1 MLRIGES
8 KIISSNLMKS
18 KNINFRLKQMI
29 TVHIIYVHIINVN
42 KKIELLLIN
51 ILNDLNVEDNDTESW
66 PYYLCQI
73 NHLIYLIIIHQ
84 IVWFIYIF
92 CCRVNITLW
101 TGGTDISGTT
111 SGVSTR
117 LGVCV
122 RLSPRVKKILRQ
134 T

>member
-51 ILNDLNVEDNDTESW
+51 ILNDLNVEDNDTES
-66 PYYLCQI
+66 
-73 NHLIYLIIIHQ
+73 
-84 IVWFIYIF
+84 
-92 CCRVNITLW
+92 
-101 TGGTDISGTT
+101 
-111 SGVSTR
+111 
-117 LGVCV
+117 
-122 RLSPRVKKILRQ
+122 
-134 T
+134 